1 MRGYLPSVFEG
12 GFELSKTIPKT
23 RVFLILY
30 INQLLSFLIINLRK
44 KLAWSF
50 QSLCSPFIGEGYQ
63 FQPKSIS
70 VLINE
75 GGNNT
80 EF

>member
-1 MRGYLPSVFEG
+1 MKGAFDGGNEG

-23 RVFLILY
+23 RVFLMLY
-30 INQLLSFLIINLRK
+30 INQLLSFLIIHLRK